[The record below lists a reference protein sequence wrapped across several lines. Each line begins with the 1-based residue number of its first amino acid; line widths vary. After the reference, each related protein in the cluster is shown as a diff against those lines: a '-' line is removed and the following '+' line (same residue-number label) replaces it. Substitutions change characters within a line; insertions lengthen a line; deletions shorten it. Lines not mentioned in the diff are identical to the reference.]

1 MAAIEQFGFSLSNLK
16 IIVINWKVCQVY
28 IIMGIDPPPKQDRK
42 LPTHAYC
49 YNINRHVQSALP

>member
-28 IIMGIDPPPKQDRK
+28 IIMGD
-42 LPTHAYC
+42 YVV
-49 YNINRHVQSALP
+49 HVKWMIEAQRVHLMYS